1 MITHACSRFVEKQ
14 QARFLHQKHP
24 NFQKLLLAVGEFAS
38 QTLCLWFE
46 PNEAQRFL
54 DVREGL
60 FAESGGKRMEP
71 AFILVHRKVEVLP
84 NRMFF
89 EDGRFLEFP
98 ADSRSCNPWFI
109 KTSQVDS
116 LTQENVPAIRFCLSG
131 DNVHHRCFSCAVWTD
146 DAAQFSIFDRER
158 KLVERL
164 EAIEAHG
171 NIVQIKNDLMRKI
184 DFTGNIE
191 MR

>member
-60 FAESGGKRMEP
+60 FAESAAKRMIP
-71 AFILVHRKVEVLP
+71 AFILAHCKVEVLL
-84 NRMFF
+84 NCVCF
-89 EDGRFLEFP
+89 EDGRCLEFP
-98 ADSRSCNPWFI
+98 
-109 KTSQVDS
+109 
-116 LTQENVPAIRFCLSG
+116 G
-131 DNVHHRCFSCAVWTD
+131 
-146 DAAQFSIFDRER
+146 
-158 KLVERL
+158 
-164 EAIEAHG
+164 
-171 NIVQIKNDLMRKI
+171 
-184 DFTGNIE
+184 
-191 MR
+191 